1 MWRGHWHSILA
12 LYEPIAAMHIAIRLI
27 VFDVNYRKSPLPTS
41 TLLFFGRVRTRSYK
55 ITGALHKAFGKV
67 LTYSNLPKV

>member
-1 MWRGHWHSILA
+1 MYPACSDCR
-12 LYEPIAAMHIAIRLI
+12 IAPHVRCQSFN
-27 VFDVNYRKSPLPTS
+27 VSNRKYRKRSLLASP
-41 TLLFFGRVRTRSYK
+41 LLFFGRLQKVSCK